1 MEDFTTIIW
10 VVIIIG
16 AMIFN
21 TLSKARKAQNKDGQA
36 PSQHGEAWPSI
47 PWDDAQNRETPSPN
61 PTAQRPVVDPGSA
74 AEHRD
79 RGPIPAAAA
88 STPNS
93 RNGQDGKADETGR
106 RSGSRVDETARKS
119 GSRVDE
125 TARRSGG
132 RVDETARRSDS
143 RVDKTGWRSGGRVVE
158 TDRRVAGTDERPIDT
173 GVNPAGTGRRWVSSP
188 DGSSWTTDQGAMG
201 VPMPERRI
209 AVPQRRDLSTW
220 DESLKKPHKRWES
233 SVSEDFPD
241 ECQSLEEISDEVY
254 LAGFDDMDEEV
265 QAGSFGEQKAVGNP
279 LKSSGSIRKNGQNTP
294 SNAPSNS
301 NQAQARILGKEKS
314 TDEIVKEFDL
324 RQAVIYS
331 EILKPKFEE

>member
-61 PTAQRPVVDPGSA
+61 PTAQHPVVDPESA

-79 RGPIPAAAA
+79 RGSIPAAAA

-93 RNGQDGKADETGR
+93 RNGQGGR
-106 RSGSRVDETARKS
+106 V
-119 GSRVDE
+119 E

-132 RVDETARRSDS
+132 RVDET
-143 RVDKTGWRSGGRVVE
+143 GWRSGGRMVE
-158 TDRRVAGTDERPIDT
+158 TDRRVAGTDGRPIDT
-173 GVNPAGTGRRWVSSP
+173 GANPAGTGRRWVSSP
-188 DGSSWTTDQGAMG
+188 DGSSWTTDQGARG

-209 AVPQRRDLSTW
+209 AVPPRRDLSTW
-220 DESLKKPHKRWES
+220 DESLKKPHKRWEN

>member
-61 PTAQRPVVDPGSA
+61 PTAQHPVVDPESA

-79 RGPIPAAAA
+79 RGSIPAAAA

-93 RNGQDGKADETGR
+93 RNGQGGR
-106 RSGSRVDETARKS
+106 V
-119 GSRVDE
+119 E

-132 RVDETARRSDS
+132 RVDET
-143 RVDKTGWRSGGRVVE
+143 GWRSGGRMVE
-158 TDRRVAGTDERPIDT
+158 TDRRVAGTDGKPIDT
-173 GVNPAGTGRRWVSSP
+173 GGNPAGTGRRWVSSP

-209 AVPQRRDLSTW
+209 AVPPRRDLSTW
-220 DESLKKPHKRWES
+220 DEGLKKPHKRWEN

-254 LAGFDDMDEEV
+254 LADR
-265 QAGSFGEQKAVGNP
+265 
-279 LKSSGSIRKNGQNTP
+279 KS
-294 SNAPSNS
+294 
-301 NQAQARILGKEKS
+301 
-314 TDEIVKEFDL
+314 V
-324 RQAVIYS
+324 V
-331 EILKPKFEE
+331 

>member
-61 PTAQRPVVDPGSA
+61 PTAQHPVVDPESA

-79 RGPIPAAAA
+79 RGSIPAAAA

-93 RNGQDGKADETGR
+93 RNGQGGR
-106 RSGSRVDETARKS
+106 V
-119 GSRVDE
+119 E

-132 RVDETARRSDS
+132 RVDET
-143 RVDKTGWRSGGRVVE
+143 GWRSGGRMVE
-158 TDRRVAGTDERPIDT
+158 TDRRVAGTDGKPIDT
-173 GVNPAGTGRRWVSSP
+173 GGNPAGTGRRWVSSP

-209 AVPQRRDLSTW
+209 AVPPRRDLSTW
-220 DESLKKPHKRWES
+220 DKGLKKPHKRWEN

-279 LKSSGSIRKNGQNTP
+279 LKSSGSIRKNGQNTL

-331 EILKPKFEE
+331 EILKPKFEDL

>member
-61 PTAQRPVVDPGSA
+61 PTAQHPVVDPESA

-79 RGPIPAAAA
+79 RGSIPAAAA

-93 RNGQDGKADETGR
+93 RNGQGGR
-106 RSGSRVDETARKS
+106 V
-119 GSRVDE
+119 E

-132 RVDETARRSDS
+132 RVDET
-143 RVDKTGWRSGGRVVE
+143 GWRSGGRMVE
-158 TDRRVAGTDERPIDT
+158 TDRRVAGTDGKPIDT
-173 GVNPAGTGRRWVSSP
+173 GGNPAGTGRRWVSSP

-209 AVPQRRDLSTW
+209 AVPPRRDLSTW
-220 DESLKKPHKRWES
+220 DEGLKKPHKRWEN

-265 QAGSFGEQKAVGNP
+265 QAGSLGEQKAVGNP
-279 LKSSGSIRKNGQNTP
+279 LKSSGSIRKNGQNTL

-331 EILKPKFEE
+331 EILKPKFEDL

>member
-61 PTAQRPVVDPGSA
+61 PTAQHPVVDPESA

-79 RGPIPAAAA
+79 RGSIPAAAA

-93 RNGQDGKADETGR
+93 RNGQGG
-106 RSGSRVDETARKS
+106 
-119 GSRVDE
+119 RVDE

-132 RVDETARRSDS
+132 RVDET
-143 RVDKTGWRSGGRVVE
+143 GWRSSGRMVE
-158 TDRRVAGTDERPIDT
+158 TDRRVAGTDGGSIDT
-173 GVNPAGTGRRWVSSP
+173 GGNPAGTRRRWVSSP

-209 AVPQRRDLSTW
+209 AVPPRRDLSTW
-220 DESLKKPHKRWES
+220 DEGLKKPHKRWEN

-279 LKSSGSIRKNGQNTP
+279 LKSSGSIRKNGQNTL

-331 EILKPKFEE
+331 EILKPKFEDL

>member
-61 PTAQRPVVDPGSA
+61 PTAQHPVVDPESA

-79 RGPIPAAAA
+79 RGSIPAAAA

-93 RNGQDGKADETGR
+93 RNGQGGR
-106 RSGSRVDETARKS
+106 V
-119 GSRVDE
+119 E

-132 RVDETARRSDS
+132 RVDET
-143 RVDKTGWRSGGRVVE
+143 GWRSGGRMVE
-158 TDRRVAGTDERPIDT
+158 TDRRVAGTDGKPIDT
-173 GVNPAGTGRRWVSSP
+173 GGNPAGTGRRWVSSP

-209 AVPQRRDLSTW
+209 AVPPRRDLSTW
-220 DESLKKPHKRWES
+220 DEGLKKPHKRWEN

-279 LKSSGSIRKNGQNTP
+279 LKSSGSIRKNGQNTLL
-294 SNAPSNS
+294 NAPSNS

-331 EILKPKFEE
+331 EILKPKFEDL

>member
-61 PTAQRPVVDPGSA
+61 PTAQHPVVDPESA

-79 RGPIPAAAA
+79 RGSIPAAAA

-93 RNGQDGKADETGR
+93 RNGQGGR
-106 RSGSRVDETARKS
+106 V
-119 GSRVDE
+119 E

-132 RVDETARRSDS
+132 RVDETD
-143 RVDKTGWRSGGRVVE
+143 WRSGGRMVE
-158 TDRRVAGTDERPIDT
+158 TDRRVASTDGKPIDT
-173 GVNPAGTGRRWVSSP
+173 GGNPAGTGRRWVSSP

-209 AVPQRRDLSTW
+209 AVPPRRDLSTW
-220 DESLKKPHKRWES
+220 DEGLKKPHKRWEN

-279 LKSSGSIRKNGQNTP
+279 LKSSGSIRKNGQNTL

-331 EILKPKFEE
+331 EILKPKFEDL

>member
-61 PTAQRPVVDPGSA
+61 PTAQRPVADPGST

-106 RSGSRVDETARKS
+106 RSGSRVDETAR
-119 GSRVDE
+119 
-125 TARRSGG
+125 RSGG
-132 RVDETARRSDS
+132 RVDET
-143 RVDKTGWRSGGRVVE
+143 GWRPGGRMVE
-158 TDRRVAGTDERPIDT
+158 TDRRVAGTDGGSIDT
-173 GVNPAGTGRRWVSSP
+173 GRNPAGTGRRWVSSP
-188 DGSSWTTDQGAMG
+188 DGGSWTTDQGAIG

-209 AVPQRRDLSTW
+209 AVPPRRDLSTW
-220 DESLKKPHKRWES
+220 DEGLKKPHKRWES

-265 QAGSFGEQKAVGNP
+265 QAGVFGEQKAVGNP

-331 EILKPKFEE
+331 EILKPKFEDL

>member
-61 PTAQRPVVDPGSA
+61 PTAQHPVVDPESA

-79 RGPIPAAAA
+79 RGSIPAAAA

-93 RNGQDGKADETGR
+93 RNGQGGRADETGR
-106 RSGSRVDETARKS
+106 RS

-132 RVDETARRSDS
+132 RVDET
-143 RVDKTGWRSGGRVVE
+143 GWRSGGGMVE
-158 TDRRVAGTDERPIDT
+158 TDRRAADTDGRPIDT
-173 GVNPAGTGRRWVSSP
+173 RANPAGTGRRWVSSP

-209 AVPQRRDLSTW
+209 AVPPRRDLSTW
-220 DESLKKPHKRWES
+220 DEGLKKPHKRWES

-265 QAGSFGEQKAVGNP
+265 QAGSFGEQKVVGNP

-331 EILKPKFEE
+331 EILKPKFEDL

>member
-61 PTAQRPVVDPGSA
+61 PTAQHPVVDPESA

-79 RGPIPAAAA
+79 RGSIPAAAA

-93 RNGQDGKADETGR
+93 RNGQGGR
-106 RSGSRVDETARKS
+106 V
-119 GSRVDE
+119 E

-132 RVDETARRSDS
+132 RVDET
-143 RVDKTGWRSGGRVVE
+143 GWRSGGRMVE
-158 TDRRVAGTDERPIDT
+158 TDRRVAGTDGKPIDT
-173 GVNPAGTGRRWVSSP
+173 GGNPAGTGRRWVSSP

-209 AVPQRRDLSTW
+209 AVPPRRDLSTW
-220 DESLKKPHKRWES
+220 DEGLKKPHKRWEN

-241 ECQSLEEISDEVY
+241 ECQSQEEISDEVY

-279 LKSSGSIRKNGQNTP
+279 LKSSGSIRKNGQNTL

-331 EILKPKFEE
+331 EILKPKFEDL

>member
-61 PTAQRPVVDPGSA
+61 PTAQHPVVDPESA

-79 RGPIPAAAA
+79 RGSIPAAAA

-93 RNGQDGKADETGR
+93 RNGQGGR
-106 RSGSRVDETARKS
+106 V
-119 GSRVDE
+119 E

-132 RVDETARRSDS
+132 RVDET
-143 RVDKTGWRSGGRVVE
+143 GWRSGGRMVE
-158 TDRRVAGTDERPIDT
+158 TDRRVAGTDGKPIDT
-173 GVNPAGTGRRWVSSP
+173 GGNPAGTGRRWVSSP

-209 AVPQRRDLSTW
+209 AVPPRRDLSTW
-220 DESLKKPHKRWES
+220 DEGLKKPHKRWEN

-279 LKSSGSIRKNGQNTP
+279 LKSSGSIRKNGQNTL

-331 EILKPKFEE
+331 EILKPKFEDL

>member
-61 PTAQRPVVDPGSA
+61 PTAQHPVVDPESA

-79 RGPIPAAAA
+79 RGSIPAAAA
-88 STPNS
+88 STLNS
-93 RNGQDGKADETGR
+93 RNGQGGR
-106 RSGSRVDETARKS
+106 V
-119 GSRVDE
+119 E

-132 RVDETARRSDS
+132 RVDETD
-143 RVDKTGWRSGGRVVE
+143 WRSGGRMVE
-158 TDRRVAGTDERPIDT
+158 TDRRVAGTDGKPIDT
-173 GVNPAGTGRRWVSSP
+173 GGNPAGTGRRWVSSP

-209 AVPQRRDLSTW
+209 AVPPRRDLSTW
-220 DESLKKPHKRWES
+220 DEGLKKPHKRWEN

-279 LKSSGSIRKNGQNTP
+279 LKSSGSIRKNGQNTL

-331 EILKPKFEE
+331 EILKPKFEDL

>member
-1 MEDFTTIIW
+1 MEDFSTIIW

-61 PTAQRPVVDPGSA
+61 PTPQRPNADPGSA

-79 RGPIPAAAA
+79 RGPIPADAA
-88 STPNS
+88 STLNS
-93 RNGQDGKADETGR
+93 RNGQGGRADETGR
-106 RSGSRVDETARKS
+106 RSGSKVDEAARKS

-132 RVDETARRSDS
+132 RVDET
-143 RVDKTGWRSGGRVVE
+143 GWRPGGRMVE
-158 TDRRVAGTDERPIDT
+158 TDRRVAGTDGKPIDT
-173 GVNPAGTGRRWVSSP
+173 GGNPAGTGRRWVSSP

-201 VPMPERRI
+201 APMPERRI
-209 AVPQRRDLSTW
+209 AVPPRRDLSTW
-220 DESLKKPHKRWES
+220 DEGLKKPHKRWES

-331 EILKPKFEE
+331 EILKPKFEDL